1 MSSATSYWVLQKT
14 WGDKE
19 KFGVTTIPDLGH
31 ARVFEFSDHVRISKY
46 DWERIKKEL
55 ENAAQAKKPADTV
68 ADGDEAVPPD
78 TFEMRS
84 IY

>member
-19 KFGVTTIPDLGH
+19 KFDVTIIPDLGH

-55 ENAAQAKKPADTV
+55 ENAAQATKPADTV
-68 ADGDEAVPPD
+68 VAGD
-78 TFEMRS
+78 S
-84 IY
+84 SL